1 MIKEMHAGGDVQ
13 LRTEDDIREGLT
25 SKKKGKWGG
34 WGEKKTECVQLMRTL
49 IG

>member
-13 LRTEDDIREGLT
+13 LRTDDIREGLK

-34 WGEKKTECVQLMRTL
+34 VG
-49 IG
+49 